1 MNFRYQPARR
11 SPRYHLHLP
20 VSVKVADREIQARS
34 ENLSLHGILLTSAY
48 LIPVGSTVELTVSAK
63 QLPDQSIPLTA
74 RGKVLRVQPQAAG
87 NFAVAIECYRPF
99 GRRWWR
105 S

>member
-1 MNFRYQPARR
+1 MNSPYQPARR

-48 LIPVGSTVELTVSAK
+48 LIPVGSSVELTVGAR
-63 QLPDQSIPLTA
+63 QLSDNRVPLTA

-87 NFAVAIECYRPF
+87 NFAVAIECDRPF
-99 GRRWWR
+99 GRRWWN